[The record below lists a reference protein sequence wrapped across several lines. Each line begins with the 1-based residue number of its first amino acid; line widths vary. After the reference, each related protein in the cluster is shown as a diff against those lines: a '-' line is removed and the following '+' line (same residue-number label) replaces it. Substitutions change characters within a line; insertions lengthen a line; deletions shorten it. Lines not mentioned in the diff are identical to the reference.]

1 MVGMHQE
8 AEHLLRYWLGT
19 ARADGALPPD
29 RMRLWFGGEA
39 DTDRDLRMR
48 FGAFHVEALTGD
60 LDHLAESPRG
70 RVALVI
76 ALDQLSRNLDRG
88 TAEAYAGD
96 EKALAL
102 AREAIAGGLDRNLAP
117 VERAFLY
124 MPLMHAEDVDA
135 QNLSVECFRA
145 LEAAVPEDSREAY
158 ARFTDAA
165 QRHRD
170 VVMRFGRFPHR
181 NVLLDRESTDEERR
195 FLAGPGAPF

>member
-1 MVGMHQE
+1 
-8 AEHLLRYWLGT
+8 
-19 ARADGALPPD
+19 
-29 RMRLWFGGEA
+29 
-39 DTDRDLRMR
+39 MR

-96 EKALAL
+96 AKALAL
-102 AREAIAGGLDRNLAP
+102 AREAIAAGLDRNLAP

-135 QNLSVECFRA
+135 QNLSLECFRA
-145 LEAAVPEDSREAY
+145 LEAAVPV
-158 ARFTDAA
+158 
-165 QRHRD
+165 D
-170 VVMRFGRFPHR
+170 VASP
-181 NVLLDRESTDEERR
+181 T
-195 FLAGPGAPF
+195 PGSPTPPSATGTW